1 MSMRHLKRRETLIK
15 HLTPTLSTG
24 SMGSVTV
31 TWTGTPAQVYGDVQ
45 PLTGIGNY
53 NMAARTEYGE
63 RADRMR
69 MIILPNG
76 SYAVGDGIWLDDEA
90 TTDPPWLIVGVAAWQ
105 DLTALTIEMRA

>member
-31 TWTGTPAQVYGDVQ
+31 TWTGTPATVHGDVQ
-45 PLTGIGNY
+45 PVLS
-53 NMAARTEYGE
+53 AAMRTEYGE

-69 MIILPNG
+69 LVILPNG
-76 SYAVGDGIWLDDEA
+76 AYAVGDGIWLDGENTA
-90 TTDPPWLIVGVAAWQ
+90 NPPWLIVSVAAWQ
-105 DLTALTIEMRA
+105 DLTALTIEKRA